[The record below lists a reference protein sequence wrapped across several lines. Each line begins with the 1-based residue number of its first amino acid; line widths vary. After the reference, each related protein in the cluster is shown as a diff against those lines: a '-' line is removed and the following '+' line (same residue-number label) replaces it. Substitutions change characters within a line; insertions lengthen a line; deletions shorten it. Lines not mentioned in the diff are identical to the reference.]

1 MEDRPISVLSFKKF
15 LDEGKLMGSRC
26 KQCGALFTPPRP
38 ICYECHSTDMEW
50 HEMKGKGKLA
60 TFTSIYIGPPW
71 MIAQGFD
78 RTHPYAS
85 AVVDLEEGTRIDARL
100 TGVDADKP
108 DTIKLGMPL
117 TVDFIKVGE
126 GEEQQTFLAFKPE

>member
-1 MEDRPISVLSFKKF
+1 
-15 LDEGKLMGSRC
+15 
-26 KQCGALFTPPRP
+26 
-38 ICYECHSTDMEW
+38 MEW

-71 MIAQGFD
+71 MIAQGYD

-100 TGVDADKP
+100 IGVDADKP
-108 DTIKLGMPL
+108 DTIKIGMPL
-117 TVDFIKVGE
+117 TVGYRLLLLNHVSSTLSSVVKLF
-126 GEEQQTFLAFKPE
+126 